1 MSYSRL
7 QLLSFLCPRL
17 RLTPRCAFSKAKL
30 GMPTTR
36 SLFSPPSQK
45 VASRGP
51 LRGLRS
57 WRSLSAIPRNPP
69 DPPEGPAG
77 GCPAGAVLSNLS
89 LSPRWVIGLP
99 LAEKIKKISWG
110 APPPPGALPPPSGGP
125 PNEPSGGSAVGGVWK
140 DARRVE
146 IKTR

>member
-1 MSYSRL
+1 MVHSMIVPLIASMV
-7 QLLSFLCPRL
+7 QSMTNGSF
-17 RLTPRCAFSKAKL
+17 
-30 GMPTTR
+30 TR
-36 SLFSPPSQK
+36 EP
-45 VASRGP
+45 SRGA

-99 LAEKIKKISWG
+99 LAETIKKISWG
-110 APPPPGALPPPSGGP
+110 HPPPSGGP
-125 PNEPSGGSAVGGVWK
+125 PNGPSGGSAVGGVWK
-140 DARRVE
+140 DAHRVE
-146 IKTR
+146 IKTRWSYDSKKYAFLQILTKTQILFAKSII